1 MAEDPGQ
8 SPPGPHEKRSGV
20 KRKNSSTGKPDV
32 TCYLSSEGLMI
43 FPFWEKCFSKKCIC
57 FSLNDKN
64 GGVGKDKTFKQN
76 SKSFLNIFV
85 DFFVNLR
92 IINTC
97 MDRKN
102 DCKIPYCGEVPDLE
116 GRKVVVGAKQLKKAI
131 LGGAAR
137 QVFLAENA
145 DPAITEPLE
154 QLCRQYAIPYS
165 RVCSMSE
172 LGRACRIEVGAAA
185 AAVVD

>member
-1 MAEDPGQ
+1 
-8 SPPGPHEKRSGV
+8 
-20 KRKNSSTGKPDV
+20 
-32 TCYLSSEGLMI
+32 
-43 FPFWEKCFSKKCIC
+43 
-57 FSLNDKN
+57 
-64 GGVGKDKTFKQN
+64 
-76 SKSFLNIFV
+76 
-85 DFFVNLR
+85 
-92 IINTC
+92 

-102 DCKIPYCGEVPDLE
+102 DCIIPYCGEAPDLE

-131 LGGAAR
+131 LSGAAR

-154 QLCRQYAIPYS
+154 QLCRQYKIPYS
-165 RVCSMSE
+165 HVRSMSE